1 MTNPYSIKIAEVYR
15 EPEADEFFFL
25 NDPYRTTGVKQLL
38 EWLEINHGFEITPI
52 EKWKIKSWFIIYFL
66 GTFFIIISTSFLM
79 MDMLPY
85 KFDRF

>member
-15 EPEADEFFFL
+15 EPAENEFFFL

-52 EKWKIKSWFIIYFL
+52 EKWKIKSLVINDPMRYQSGIK
-66 GTFFIIISTSFLM
+66 I
-79 MDMLPY
+79 
-85 KFDRF
+85 KKR